1 MVLDAQSEAVQ
12 DKGEASWEDS
22 GVGRH
27 DVELEAALE
36 RMPEVHAVGHRVV
49 HGGSRFREAVVVDD
63 GVRDQ
68 ILQLAELA
76 PLHNPAAVAGID
88 AARARFPSVPQVAA
102 FDTAF
107 HATLPQ
113 AAAVYPVPWQWTL
126 RWGLRRFGF
135 HGLSV
140 EYAVRRTASLLNGVP
155 HRMVVCHLGA
165 GCSIT
170 ALVDGRSVDTSMGFT
185 PLEGVMM
192 ARRSGSVDPGL
203 LLYLMRQH
211 GLSAADLE
219 TALNERSGL
228 LGVSEVSAD
237 LRQVL
242 AAADAGNALAQ
253 LARDMFVR
261 RIVGS
266 IGAMIGMLSGLDALI
281 FTGGIGEHSDVIRAA
296 VCEPFGYVHLD
307 LDASANV
314 ARHDDADIAAPD
326 SAVRVLVI
334 TAREDL
340 SILRHVV
347 QVLDRR

>member
-1 MVLDAQSEAVQ
+1 
-12 DKGEASWEDS
+12 
-22 GVGRH
+22 
-27 DVELEAALE
+27 
-36 RMPEVHAVGHRVV
+36 VV
-49 HGGSRFREAVVVDD
+49 HGGSRFSEAVLVDD
-63 GVRDQ
+63 NVRDQ
-68 ILQLAELA
+68 ILELAELA

-113 AAAVYPVPWQWTL
+113 AAAVYPVPWEWTSK
-126 RWGLRRFGF
+126 WGLRRFGF

-140 EYAVRRTASLLNGVP
+140 EYAARRTAALLNGLP
-155 HRMVVCHLGA
+155 RRMVVCHLGA

-170 ALVDGRSVDTSMGFT
+170 ALLDGRSVDTSMGFT

-219 TALNERSGL
+219 TTLNERSGL

-242 AAADAGNALAQ
+242 AAADAGNKLAQ
-253 LARDMFVR
+253 LARDLFVR

-266 IGAMIGMLSGLDALI
+266 VGSMVAMLAGLDALI

-296 VCEPFGYVHLD
+296 VCNPLSYVQLGLD
-307 LDASANV
+307 SRAN
-314 ARHDDADIAAPD
+314 ADRHDDTDIAAND
-326 SAVRVLVI
+326 SAVRVLVL

-347 QVLDRR
+347 QVLDWR